1 MELEDEETGAKLI
14 LKKRQSVKLVKG
26 GRGRARMMR
35 DAPSMPTFDEL
46 LLCGETMKVRT
57 HMPSSPVY

>member
-26 GRGRARMMR
+26 RSGKTRMMR

-46 LLCGETMKVRT
+46 LLRGETMKLGKD
-57 HMPSSPVY
+57 MPGSPVY